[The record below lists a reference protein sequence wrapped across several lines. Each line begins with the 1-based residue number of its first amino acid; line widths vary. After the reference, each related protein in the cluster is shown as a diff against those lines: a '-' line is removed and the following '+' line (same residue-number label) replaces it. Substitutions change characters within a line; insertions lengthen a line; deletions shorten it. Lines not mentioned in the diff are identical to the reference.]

1 MKALENNPLP
11 GDFDAEDETLYRPRQ
26 RNISVKRSRFPHRL
40 RRMIGWFFLGG
51 LAMVPLAYGGIRL
64 LGYALH
70 SPRFRVRG
78 SDDVLV
84 EGNRFVSREEVL
96 TAMGFPLY
104 WTAGESVNVF
114 RLNLDEER
122 RQVEAI
128 SWVRSATFTR
138 VFPHRLA
145 VHIVERTPVAFVIVG
160 GRIKLIDAEGAL
172 LEKPEKSDFNFPVL
186 EGLTEPANGSERM
199 TRLALYQEF
208 MKQLSADAP
217 SSGWLIS
224 EVNLADADDLKAL
237 LVQGQETIDVHFGHG
252 NFHERFSDFLTLL
265 PEVRK
270 TNVKIDSIDLRYRN
284 QVVVDPQKD
293 AAKRHA
299 NGNP

>member
-1 MKALENNPLP
+1 MEALENNPVP
-11 GDFDAEDETLYRPRQ
+11 GDFDADEETLYRPRQ

-40 RRMIGWFFLGG
+40 RRMIGWFLLGA
-51 LAMVPLAYGGIRL
+51 LAMVPFAYGGIRL
-64 LGYALH
+64 MGYALH
-70 SPRFRVRG
+70 SPRFRLSG
-78 SDDVLV
+78 SDDVVV

-96 TAMGFPLY
+96 SAMGLPLY
-104 WTAGESVNVF
+104 WTAGEAVNVF
-114 RLNLDEER
+114 RLNLDLER

-128 SWVRSATFTR
+128 SWVRSATVTR

-145 VHIVERTPVAFVIVG
+145 VHIVERTPVAFVNVG
-160 GRIKLIDAEGAL
+160 GRIKLIDGEGAL

-199 TRLALYQEF
+199 TRLALYQDF
-208 MKQLSADAP
+208 MKELSADAP

-237 LVQGQETIDVHFGHG
+237 LVQGRETIDVHFGHN
-252 NFHERFSDFLTLL
+252 NFHERFSDFLALL

-293 AAKRHA
+293 GEDRRGNGKR
-299 NGNP
+299 

>member
-1 MKALENNPLP
+1 MEALDNNPLP
-11 GDFDAEDETLYRPRQ
+11 GDFDAEEETLYRPRQ
-26 RNISVKRSRFPHRL
+26 RNITVKRSRFPHRL
-40 RRMIGWFFLGG
+40 RRMIGWFLLGA
-51 LAMVPLAYGGIRL
+51 LAMVPFAYGGIRL

-70 SPRFRVRG
+70 SPRFRVSG
-78 SDDVLV
+78 GNDVVV

-96 TAMGFPLY
+96 SAMGLPLY
-104 WTAGESVNVF
+104 WSAGETVNIF
-114 RLNLDEER
+114 RLNLEEER

-128 SWVRSATFTR
+128 SWVRSVTVTR

-145 VHIVERTPVAFVIVG
+145 VHIVERTPVAFVNVG

-186 EGLTEPANGSERM
+186 EGLAEPANRIERM
-199 TRLALYQEF
+199 IRLALYRDF
-208 MKQLSADAP
+208 MQQLSADAP

-237 LVQGQETIDVHFGHG
+237 LVQGRETIDVHFGRS

-284 QVVVDPQKD
+284 QVVVDPQKGGED
-293 AAKRHA
+293 RRA